1 MNTFEFTGRL
11 TIPKETEK
19 FKPLASYNKDH
30 WAGEKVIFQVKNKDN
45 NTQLLEIMGGYNKDG
60 STLIKTTAN
69 EKGEDGKYKKLEI
82 KWADRTKP
90 ENIQAVANFRK
101 YIFDMDVEA
110 DRWAI
115 QRQIKALE
123 ASSSDTDAI
132 MFLQENYGMPEGTN
146 ALEFAKDLL
155 AKSLAKRKEF
165 LSEYDFV
172 QFLKTAIPKCGD
184 KVFTVTGIIESSIY
198 NGKGSHK
205 FKPQQIKL
213 AAEGTPQKFKGEI
226 EVFFNHDSLNS
237 QSFSDIRKHFIS
249 GYVRA
254 YSSAVKKEIGIP
266 VDMVID
272 GSKFDD
278 SNEMATKQLNFL
290 KSLFTVGEKEN
301 FSVVG
306 VKCAFANGVQK
317 VEVTEAMLSE
327 FQRAQIDLGL
337 ATLEDFKKAYSS
349 ANGEREKEIKV
360 VGLSIPY
367 LREGVRE
374 TAYTLSDFLLDNEES
389 IDNIIGGISNN
400 ISNSNSD
407 DIMSMEDLFS

>member
-306 VKCAFANGVQK
+306 VKCAFVNGVQK

-327 FQRAQIDLGL
+327 FEKMQIELGL
-337 ATLEDFKKAYSS
+337 ATLEDFKKAYGSG
-349 ANGEREKEIKV
+349 NDEREKEIKIL
-360 VGLSIPY
+360 GLSTQY
-367 LREGVRE
+367 MRTG
-374 TAYTLSDFLLDNEES
+374 TQDSAYTLADFIEETVEDINDVFHGGVDNS
-389 IDNIIGGISNN
+389 TAAPVMDM
-400 ISNSNSD
+400 D
-407 DIMSMEDLFS
+407 DLFS

>member
-198 NGKGSHK
+198 NGKGNHK

-306 VKCAFANGVQK
+306 VKCAFVNGVQK

-327 FQRAQIDLGL
+327 FERVQIDLGL
-337 ATLEDFKKAYSS
+337 ATLEDFKKAYGSG
-349 ANGEREKEIKV
+349 NDEREKEIKIL
-360 VGLSIPY
+360 GLSTQY
-367 LREGVRE
+367 MRTG
-374 TAYTLSDFLLDNEES
+374 TQDSAYTLADFIEETVEDINDVFHGGADNS
-389 IDNIIGGISNN
+389 TAAPVMDM
-400 ISNSNSD
+400 D
-407 DIMSMEDLFS
+407 DLFS